1 MLECFKSK
9 SGGSV
14 YYFDGKRISKKEAQI
29 IASSSGKKLPSC
41 AVKTAKNEI
50 NSLKKRI
57 KEVMSHRETFKS
69 TSKDLEERLNAC
81 SIIRDKYDNLISL
94 IDSASDSVNVM
105 NRVCLT
111 QDVKRKMDEEYSLI
125 ERNLQNSTLK
135 NKELES
141 VIESDKTLIN
151 DLTNMLY
158 QIKQLN
164 LNLESVAEQERRDKL
179 NIEKT
184 LNDLTEQCSD
194 RPDLLKTIDTLGE
207 QIARLQESNDS
218 IKNDLQSTNQMND
231 DMKKA
236 VSSLKTK
243 LKVYKE
249 EAKKVS
255 ELTNLL
261 EQYKVAVE
269 RYDMEIETLDRENK
283 ELRDSIVGN
292 ADLQTILD
300 QLRNELTQKTKDEEE
315 IRQELI
321 KTRNYWNEEYRK
333 AVDRYADD
341 MEQEDKYIEELT
353 EANQSLER
361 KVQAMAEVAKKLNY
375 ELQQE
380 KDRCMGEVQKAI
392 GEEREISKKEAR
404 EFESRI
410 ADLNAKLLL
419 TEETLEDLNRVG
431 KIKNVDEIQGVKKNL
446 KKVSKKLKKA
456 QPKIVFVE

>member
-14 YYFDGKRISKKEAQI
+14 YYFDGKRISKRDAQN

-41 AVKTAKNEI
+41 AVKSAKNELK
-50 NSLKKRI
+50 SLKRRI
-57 KEVMSHRETFKS
+57 KDVMSGRETYKT

-81 SIIRDKYDNLISL
+81 GIIRDKYENLISL

-125 ERNLQNSTLK
+125 ERNLQNSTIK
-135 NKELES
+135 NQELEGI
-141 VIESDKTLIN
+141 VENDKTLIN

-158 QIKQLN
+158 QMKQLN
-164 LNLESVAEQERRDKL
+164 LNLESVIEQERKGKL

-194 RPDLLKTIDTLGE
+194 RPDLLRTVDTLRE
-207 QIARLQESNDS
+207 QVARLQDSNDAV
-218 IKNDLQSTNQMND
+218 KNDLQTTIQMND
-231 DMKKA
+231 NMKKA

-255 ELTNLL
+255 ELTNLID
-261 EQYKVAVE
+261 QYKVAVD

-300 QLRNELTQKTKDEEE
+300 QLRAELNQKSNDEEE
-315 IRQELI
+315 LRQELI
-321 KTRNYWNEEYRK
+321 KARNDYGK
-333 AVDRYADD
+333 AVNKYADD
-341 MEQEDKYIEELT
+341 MYEEGKYIEEL
-353 EANQSLER
+353 EIANKNLENR
-361 KVQAMAEVAKKLNY
+361 IQEMADLSKKLNY
-375 ELQQE
+375 SLRQE
-380 KDRCMGEVQKAI
+380 KDRCMGEVQQAI
-392 GEEREISKKEAR
+392 SEEREISKKETK
-404 EFESRI
+404 EFESKI
-410 ADLNAKLLL
+410 ADLNAKLLI
-419 TEETLEDLNRVG
+419 TEETLEELNKFG
-431 KIKNVDEIQGVKKNL
+431 KLKNIDEIEEVKNKM

-456 QPKIVFVE
+456 SK

>member
-14 YYFDGKRISKKEAQI
+14 YYFDGKRISKKEAQN
-29 IASSSGKKLPSC
+29 IASSYGKRLPSC
-41 AVKTAKNEI
+41 SAKTAKNELK
-50 NSLKKRI
+50 SLKRRI
-57 KEVMSHRETFKS
+57 KDVMSGRESYKT

-81 SIIRDKYDNLISL
+81 GIIRDKYDNLISL
-94 IDSASDSVNVM
+94 IDSATDSVNVM

-125 ERNLQNSTLK
+125 EKNLQNSTIK
-135 NKELES
+135 NQELEG
-141 VIESDKTLIN
+141 VLESDKSLIN

-158 QIKQLN
+158 QMKQLN
-164 LNLESVAEQERRDKL
+164 LNLESVSEQERKGKL
-179 NIEKT
+179 NVEKT
-184 LNDLTEQCSD
+184 LNELMDQCSD
-194 RPDLLKTIDTLGE
+194 RPDLLRTIDTLGE
-207 QIARLQESNDS
+207 QIAKLQESNNTTS
-218 IKNDLQSTNQMND
+218 ADLQTTIQMND

-300 QLRNELTQKTKDEEE
+300 QLRAELTQKANDEEQL
-315 IRQELI
+315 RQELI
-321 KTRNYWNEEYRK
+321 KARDDYGK
-333 AVDRYADD
+333 AVNKYADD
-341 MEQEDKYIEELT
+341 MYEEGQQIEELT
-353 EANQSLER
+353 EANQSLEK
-361 KVQAMAEVAKKLNY
+361 KVQAMAELAKKLNY
-375 ELQQE
+375 TLQQE
-380 KDRCMGEVQKAI
+380 KERCMGEVQQAI
-392 GEEREISKKEAR
+392 SEEREISKKETR

-410 ADLNAKLLL
+410 SDLNAKLLL
-419 TEETLEDLNRVG
+419 TEETLEDLNKVG
-431 KIKNVDEIQGVKKNL
+431 KIKNVDEIEGVKKNL

-456 QPKIVFVE
+456 SK

>member
-14 YYFDGKRISKKEAQI
+14 YYFDGKRISKRDAQN

-41 AVKTAKNEI
+41 AVKSAKNELK
-50 NSLKKRI
+50 SLKRRI
-57 KEVMSHRETFKS
+57 KDVMSGRETYKT

-81 SIIRDKYDNLISL
+81 GIIRDKYENLISL
-94 IDSASDSVNVM
+94 IDSASDTVNVM

-125 ERNLQNSTLK
+125 ERNLQNSTIK
-135 NKELES
+135 NQELEGI
-141 VIESDKTLIN
+141 VENDKSLIN

-158 QIKQLN
+158 QMKQLN
-164 LNLESVAEQERRDKL
+164 LNLESVIEQERKGKL

-194 RPDLLKTIDTLGE
+194 RPDLLRTVDTLRE
-207 QIARLQESNDS
+207 QVARLQDSNDAV
-218 IKNDLQSTNQMND
+218 KNDLQTTIQMND
-231 DMKKA
+231 NMKKA

-255 ELTNLL
+255 ELTNLID
-261 EQYKVAVE
+261 QYKVAVD

-292 ADLQTILD
+292 ANLQTILD
-300 QLRNELTQKTKDEEE
+300 QLRAELNQKSNDEEE
-315 IRQELI
+315 LRQELI
-321 KTRNYWNEEYRK
+321 KARDDYGK
-333 AVDRYADD
+333 AVNKYADD
-341 MEQEDKYIEELT
+341 MYEEGKYIEEL
-353 EANQSLER
+353 EIANKNLENR
-361 KVQAMAEVAKKLNY
+361 IQEMADLSKKLNY
-375 ELQQE
+375 SLRQE
-380 KDRCMGEVQKAI
+380 KDRCMGEVQQAI
-392 GEEREISKKEAR
+392 SEEREISKKETK
-404 EFESRI
+404 EFESKI
-410 ADLNAKLLL
+410 ADLNSKLLI
-419 TEETLEDLNRVG
+419 TEETLEELNKFG
-431 KIKNVDEIQGVKKNL
+431 KLKNIDEIEEVKNKM

-456 QPKIVFVE
+456 SK